1 VAVVGRISMGRVT
14 KVKEDP
20 LKEITESNWPAKAGY
35 EWVAVNVRNQ
45 SSLFRWFRLL
55 NSWLLYPYYRERRG
69 LRYRFTGA
77 GERY

>member
-1 VAVVGRISMGRVT
+1 VAVVGRILMGRVT

-35 EWVAVNVRNQ
+35 EWVAAEFLVE
-45 SSLFRWFRLL
+45 
-55 NSWLLYPYYRERRG
+55 LYPCYRERRG